1 MVAVEEKEDE
11 ARQEA
16 IEQALETFWLGQL
29 ADGRGMRAGVICL
42 ICLICPRDTNNTI
55 GA

>member
-16 IEQALETFWLGQL
+16 IEQALETFWLGQ
-29 ADGRGMRAGVICL
+29 MAG
-42 ICLICPRDTNNTI
+42 
-55 GA
+55 G